1 MWRLAEAAEAR
12 TSMVPARLD
21 RLLRVAGHLA
31 PLPPPPTPAAPQ
43 AAPAASSSEGAFDI
57 IARGR
62 QAQRLAGKVAIVTGG
77 ANGIGRLTSIIFA
90 AEGARVVIADRDAE
104 NGAAVHSP
112 TPSID
117 APAEGGGG
125 GLRAQ
130 LPDAEGAFPRRW
142 RRC

>member
-1 MWRLAEAAEAR
+1 
-12 TSMVPARLD
+12 MVPARLD
-21 RLLRVAGHLA
+21 RLLRVAGHVA
-31 PLPPPPTPAAPQ
+31 PPPPPPTPAAPQ
-43 AAPAASSSEGAFDI
+43 AAPAASSSEQQGEGAFDI

-90 AEGARVVIADRDAE
+90 AEGACVVIADRDAE
-104 NGAAVHSP
+104 NGAAVRSP
-112 TPSID
+112 TPSTGPRGSVV
-117 APAEGGGG
+117 AGGGG
-125 GLRAQ
+125 EAQ